1 MFQQFNYQHIVDV
14 QSPSLDTSTPAVD
27 ITYLDGIKPKTKRV
41 AASINDEVNL
51 TDYVVDQLKKLSR
64 EKISIETFKHD
75 MLHVISGLV
84 MKIIQSSSKKPNL
97 IIISQNIFS
106 TLLHEW
112 ITLIDY
118 VDHLEF
124 LVTDRVDN
132 LVIMGYK
139 GTVTGDA
146 CYFVKSNVVKTGF
159 YQYNADKTFNV
170 LEIENV

>member
-41 AASINDEVNL
+41 AASIDDGVNL
-51 TDYVVDQLKKLSR
+51 TDYIVDQLKKLPR
-64 EKISIETFKHD
+64 KKLPIDTFKHD
-75 MLHVISGLV
+75 MLHIITSLV
-84 MKIIQSSSKKPNL
+84 MKTIQQSSKKPNL

-106 TLLHEW
+106 TLLHDW
-112 ITLIDY
+112 ISVIDY

-124 LVTDRVDN
+124 LITDRVDN
-132 LVIMGYK
+132 LVVLGYK

-146 CYFVKSNVVKTGF
+146 SFFIKSNVVKTGF
-159 YQYNADKTFNV
+159 YQYNANNTFNV